1 MELAGN
7 KHKFTIFLI
16 AMNLFI
22 WINTSVLNYSLPF
35 IETKPEVTYTK
46 NNEEVTSKLDYDIC
60 DNYEFHIKDNPDYS
74 MLMDFEDGTECDKL
88 KNSIIGTINSIGV
101 LLGNL
106 LFHILS
112 EKFGYKNLLFL
123 FHIGHVIFLIISIF
137 YSNYYYFQV
146 INLFVMFFTKSI
158 LNSSLV
164 INNEIIDMNYK
175 ALISSFVNS
184 GLGIGGMFYV
194 LMFYLVKDWK
204 YVYIIGACLSVL
216 SAVIIKIFYHDALV
230 QS

>member
-1 MELAGN
+1 
-7 KHKFTIFLI
+7 
-16 AMNLFI
+16 
-22 WINTSVLNYSLPF
+22 
-35 IETKPEVTYTK
+35 
-46 NNEEVTSKLDYDIC
+46 
-60 DNYEFHIKDNPDYS
+60 

-101 LLGNL
+101 LLGNF

-123 FHIGHVIFLIISIF
+123 FHIGHAIFLLISIF

-146 INLFVMFFTKSI
+146 INLFVMFFTKSL

-164 INNEIIDMNYK
+164 INNEIIDINYK
-175 ALISSFVNS
+175 ALISSFVNL

-216 SAVIIKIFYHDALV
+216 SAVTIKIL
-230 QS
+230 

>member
-1 MELAGN
+1 MEKDIHTIMELVGN
-7 KHKFTIFLI
+7 KHKFTIFII

-35 IETKPEVTYTK
+35 IEAQPKVTYIKNGKAITEKLNYEICDKYDYIIK
-46 NNEEVTSKLDYDIC
+46 NNEKTTSKLDYDIC
-60 DNYEFHIKDNPDYS
+60 DNYEFEIKDNPDYS
-74 MLMDFEDGTECDKL
+74 MLMDFEDGTECNKL

-101 LLGNL
+101 LLGNF

-112 EKFGYKNLLFL
+112 EKFEYKNLLFL
-123 FHIGHVIFLIISIF
+123 FHIGHAIFLLISIF

-146 INLFVMFFTKSI
+146 INLFVMFFTKSL

-175 ALISSFVNS
+175 ALITSFVN
-184 GLGIGGMFYV
+184 
-194 LMFYLVKDWK
+194 
-204 YVYIIGACLSVL
+204 
-216 SAVIIKIFYHDALV
+216 
-230 QS
+230 